1 MYVLKNLCTCQRCQ
15 SNPAFGI
22 PETCDCNIIIIVRL
36 TFYECV
42 CMYVCMYVCKYV
54 LLVYV

>member
-22 PETCDCNIIIIVRL
+22 PETCDYNIIIIVRL

-42 CMYVCMYVCKYV
+42 CMYACMYISMYC
-54 LLVYV
+54 